1 MHEMSIAEGIV
12 DIALQTLAANQGTV
26 VHAIQLRLG
35 VMSGVEPDALQ
46 FCFTAVTR
54 NTAAAGASLQIEMIP
69 LRGKCLDCDYEF
81 SVADYVFKCPQCGS
95 LAIQTI
101 TGRELQVASIDM
113 D

>member
-26 VHAIQLRLG
+26 VHAIQLRVG

-46 FCFTAVTR
+46 FCFTAVTK

>member
-12 DIALQTLAANQGTV
+12 DLALDTLKANDGHV
-26 VHAIQLRLG
+26 IHAIQLKLG
-35 VMSGVEPDALQ
+35 VMSGVEPDALL
-46 FCFTAVTR
+46 FCFDSVTK
-54 NTAAAGASLQIEMIP
+54 NTAAENAVLQIEMIP
-69 LRGKCLDCDYEF
+69 LCGKCFDCDKEF
-81 SVADYVFKCPQCGS
+81 SVTYYVFKCPHCGS

>member
-12 DIALQTLAANQGTV
+12 DIALQTLAANKGQV
-26 VHAIQLRLG
+26 IHAIQLRLG

-46 FCFTAVTR
+46 FCFAAVTKD
-54 NTAAAGASLQIEMIP
+54 TAAANATLQIEMVP
-69 LRGKCLDCDYEF
+69 LRGRCLDCDYEF
-81 SVADYVFKCPQCGS
+81 SVADYVFKCPRCKS
-95 LAIQTI
+95 VAIQTI

>member
-12 DIALQTLAANQGTV
+12 EIALQTLVANQGTV

-46 FCFTAVTR
+46 FCFTAVTK